1 MDDSRRN
8 ASQFAP
14 DDTTREPPVEPR
26 PSGHRRV
33 ELVEGSSPEL
43 SLQTQSLL
51 QTRLRSAALV
61 LCVGSE
67 AFLLKRALYDRVDAA
82 TDPALAFDD
91 HILFLLHVT
100 NVLSLGLIAAML
112 WHWKRNWSMRALRLF
127 ELATFGSTTLL
138 FAAVQHYSTI
148 ATASRYNF
156 VDVPIGIWC
165 GLVLAYGM
173 LIPNSWRRAA
183 VVIGVLCLA
192 PIATLAVDSLWLNSG
207 LLSADHFLSLA
218 LTMAVLYG
226 TTVYGTHTI
235 GRLRREVFEA
245 RQFGQYRLRHRIG
258 VGGMG
263 EVYLAEHQL
272 LRRRCAIKLI
282 RPGKAADP
290 RALARF
296 EREVRATA
304 TLTHW
309 NTVEIF
315 DFGRTSDGAF
325 YYVMEYL
332 PGLSVR
338 DLVERYGPLPP
349 GRAIHLLE
357 QTCDA
362 LHEAHAIG
370 LIHRDVKPGNIFVA
384 QRGGVY
390 DVAKLLDFGL
400 VRPATTVRAA
410 HLSAL
415 DEIVG
420 TPLFMSPEQATGSGE
435 LDERSDIYAMGAVAY
450 FLLTGQPPFDREGEI
465 AVMIAHARDPVVPPS
480 RVRPGVP
487 EDLDRVVSRC
497 LAKAAAER
505 YPDAASLERDLAA
518 CSCAGNWDQEHSA
531 GWWRDYGRDP
541 AQRAPAG

>member
-1 MDDSRRN
+1 MKDDFSPPV
-8 ASQFAP
+8 SLLAP
-14 DDTTREPPVEPR
+14 DDTTLDPPVEPR

-43 SLQTQSLL
+43 SRQTQSLF
-51 QTRLRSAALV
+51 QIRLRSAALV

-67 AFLLKRALYDRVDAA
+67 AFLLKRALYDRVDPAA
-82 TDPALAFDD
+82 DPTLAFGDN
-91 HILFLLHVT
+91 ILFVLHVT
-100 NVLSLGLIAAML
+100 NVLSLALIAVML
-112 WHWKRNWSMRALRLF
+112 WHWKRAWSMRALRLF

-148 ATASRYNF
+148 ATAKQFNF

-173 LIPNSWRRAA
+173 LIPNGWRRAA
-183 VVIGVLCLA
+183 VVIGLLCLA
-192 PIATLAVDSLWLNSG
+192 PIATLAVDSYWLNGG
-207 LLSADHFLSLA
+207 LLTADHFFNLS

-258 VGGMG
+258 AGGMG

-282 RPGKAADP
+282 RPGNAADP

-338 DLVERYGPLPP
+338 DLVERHGPMSP

-400 VRPATTVRAA
+400 VKPSYEAESLELTQG
-410 HLSAL
+410 AL
-415 DEIVG
+415 VAG
-420 TPLFMSPEQATGSGE
+420 SPLYMSPEQASGTSE
-435 LDERSDIYAMGAVAY
+435 PDPRSDIYSLGAVAY
-450 FLLTGQPPFDREGEI
+450 FMLAGRPAFDGEGTLQVLL
-465 AVMIAHARDPVVPPS
+465 AHMTEPIVPLS
-480 RVRPGVP
+480 QCRLDMP
-487 EDLDRVVSRC
+487 EDLERVITKC
-497 LAKAAAER
+497 LAKNRQDR
-505 YPDAASLERDLAA
+505 YQDVVSLREALLACRSAGSWTRADAAR
-518 CSCAGNWDQEHSA
+518 WWQEP
-531 GWWRDYGRDP
+531 GRK
-541 AQRAPAG
+541 G